1 MTIFERWF
9 EPLRTKE
16 QRERAEEEIRDC
28 AILNPTKYI
37 IISFAGI
44 IIVLGLLLDN
54 AAIVIGGML
63 IAPLMHSF
71 LGLSLGAVKGD
82 YKLFRRTLF
91 SLLSALFLVVLF
103 SFVISLILPFDVPGE
118 QITART
124 QVNLI
129 HLIVALAAGTV
140 GALSIYWPK
149 SGAGLAGVLV
159 AAALLPPLCVVG
171 YSLAGFDW
179 ISSWSAFLLF
189 LSNAVAIIFM
199 GIIIFLLV
207 GFKPPHL
214 EKREKFF
221 TENIIWST
229 LLLLIVAVPM
239 TWALI
244 RTIDSEKI
252 ERTLTNVVSRDL
264 SARTEIS
271 KISFHQDGNK
281 VISEVTVYT
290 DKEITDSEMQK
301 ITNDASVSLE
311 KTVELTIFEII
322 FNRR

>member
-1 MTIFERWF
+1 MTIIEKLFR
-9 EPLRTKE
+9 PLRTKK
-16 QRERAEEEIRDC
+16 QRERAEEEIRSC
-28 AILNPTKYI
+28 AVLDATKYI

-44 IIVLGLLLDN
+44 IIILGLILDSV
-54 AAIVIGGML
+54 AIVIGGML
-63 IAPLMHSF
+63 IAPLMHPF

-82 YKLFRRTLF
+82 YKLFRKTF
-91 SLLSALFLVVLF
+91 ISLVLALIFVVLF
-103 SFVISLILPFDVPGE
+103 SFLISLILPFDVPGE

-129 HLIVALAAGTV
+129 HLIVALAAGTI

-159 AAALLPPLCVVG
+159 AAALLPPLCVIG
-171 YSLAGFDW
+171 YNLAGFDW
-179 ISSWSAFLLF
+179 VSSWNAFLLF
-189 LSNAVAIIFM
+189 LSNSIAIIFM
-199 GIIIFLLV
+199 GIIVFLLV

-229 LLLLIVAVPM
+229 LLLLIIAVPM

-244 RTIDSEKI
+244 KTIDNEKI
-252 ERTLTNVVSRDL
+252 ERTLTNIISRDL

-271 KISFHQDGNK
+271 KVNFHQDGK
-281 VISEVTVYT
+281 KIISEVTVYT
-290 DKEITDSEMQK
+290 DKEITNEEMQK
-301 ITNDASVSLE
+301 ITNDASVTLE